1 MKRACLALSLAAL
14 SFAAAAAAAAADSPY
29 DRGTQAALAH
39 DWVGAQAA
47 WQEAA
52 IAGDARAMN
61 QLADLLAKG
70 LGSPPDEIGAVA
82 LWLAA
87 ADAGL
92 PEAQARL
99 GRAALAGIGMP
110 RDLPMAYARF
120 RCAVEATRRS
130 KPDDAAAVQDA
141 AQGATAAAGQ
151 MTDAEAARGARLADE
166 CIALLRGADA
176 HTASR

>member
-1 MKRACLALSLAAL
+1 MKRACIVLSLAVL
-14 SFAAAAAAAAADSPY
+14 SCAAAAAPESSPY
-29 DRGTQAALAH
+29 DRGAQAALAH

-52 IAGDARAMN
+52 IAGDARAMSR
-61 QLADLLAKG
+61 LADLLAKG
-70 LGSPPDEIGAVA
+70 LGSPPDEIGALA

-92 PEAQARL
+92 PEAQDRL

-120 RCAVEATRRS
+120 RCAVEATHRAQA
-130 KPDDAAAVQDA
+130 DDAALVQDA
-141 AQGATAAAGQ
+141 SQGAALAAGQ
-151 MTDAEAARGARLADE
+151 MTDAEAARGERLAGE
-166 CIALLRGADA
+166 CIALLRGAEA

>member
-1 MKRACLALSLAAL
+1 MKRACVVL
-14 SFAAAAAAAAADSPY
+14 SFAALSLSAVAADSSF
-29 DRGTQAALAH
+29 DRGAQAALAH
-39 DWVGAQAA
+39 DWVAARGA

-52 IAGDARAMN
+52 AAGDARAMSR
-61 QLADLLAKG
+61 LADLLAKG

-92 PEAQARL
+92 PEAQVRL
-99 GRAALAGIGMP
+99 GRASLEGIGMP

-130 KPDDAAAVQDA
+130 PRDAVDAADLQDA
-141 AQGATAAAGQ
+141 AQGVVAAAGQ
-151 MTDAEAARGARLADE
+151 MTDAEARRGDRLADE
-166 CIALLRGADA
+166 CIALLRSADA

>member
-1 MKRACLALSLAAL
+1 MKRACLVLSFAAL
-14 SFAAAAAAAAADSPY
+14 SFAALAESPF
-29 DRGTQAALAH
+29 DRGARAALAH

-52 IAGDARAMN
+52 TAGDPRAMTR
-61 QLADLLAKG
+61 LGDLLAKG

-87 ADAGL
+87 ADTGL
-92 PEAQARL
+92 PEAQLRL
-99 GRAALAGIGMP
+99 GRAALDGTGMP

-120 RCAVEATRRS
+120 RCAVEATHRAQA
-130 KPDDAAAVQDA
+130 DDAALVQDA
-141 AQGATAAAGQ
+141 AQGATLAAGQ
-151 MTDAEAARGARLADE
+151 MTDAEAARGERLAGE
-166 CIALLRGADA
+166 CITLLRGGEA